1 MAGQL
6 VQVDHFTISSP
17 VASVIIGG
25 GSSGSS
31 STNFA
36 INTDDVYMFTYHNVF
51 MSNDGA
57 SFATRFTVSGTE
69 DSSANYDQA
78 VVGLYTNQAFPKN
91 GNQNLTFITNYSMG
105 TTPQESQCG
114 IWYLY
119 NFNNSSEY
127 SFITQETVNITET
140 PEIVGGVKGAVL
152 TVAQSCDGIKLY
164 ANTGNI
170 ASGTFTLYRVV

>member
-6 VQVDHFTISSP
+6 VQVDHFEISSP

-31 STNFA
+31 SYNFA
-36 INTDDVYMFTYHNVF
+36 INTDDVYMLTYNNVF

-57 SFATRFTVSGTE
+57 TFTTRFTVSGSE
-69 DSSANYDQA
+69 DSSANYDQ
-78 VVGLYTNQAFPKN
+78 VTIGMYTNQAFYKS
-91 GNQNLTFITNYSMG
+91 GNANLTFLTNYGMG
-105 TTPQESQCG
+105 TTPQESQSA
-114 IWYLY
+114 ITYLY

-127 SFITQETVNITET
+127 SFITHESINITEA
-140 PEIVGGVKGAVL
+140 PEIVGAVRGAVN
-152 TVAQSCDGIKLY
+152 TVAQSCDGIKFN

>member
-51 MSNDGA
+51 MSVDGA
-57 SFATRFTVSGTE
+57 TFSTRFTVLGTE

-78 VVGLYTNQAFPKN
+78 QIGMYTNQASFKS
-91 GNQNLTFITNYSMG
+91 GNPNLTFLTNYGMG

-127 SFITQETVNITET
+127 SFINHESVNITEA
-140 PEIVGGVKGAVL
+140 PEIVGQVRGAVL

-164 ANTGNI
+164 ASSGNI

>member
-1 MAGQL
+1 MGF
-6 VQVDHFTISSP
+6 VQVDHFEISS
-17 VASVIIGG
+17 AISSVIIGG

-57 SFATRFTVSGTE
+57 TFSTRFTVSGTE
-69 DSSANYDQA
+69 DSSANYDQ
-78 VVGLYTNQAFPKN
+78 VSIGMYTNQSFYKS
-91 GNQNLTFITNYSMG
+91 GNVNLTFLTNYGMG
-105 TTPQESQCG
+105 TTAQESQCG

-119 NFNNSSEY
+119 NFNDSSEY
-127 SFITQETVNITET
+127 SFCSQESVNITET
-140 PEIVGGVKGAVL
+140 PEIVGAVKGAVL

-164 ANTGNI
+164 ANSGNFS
-170 ASGTFTLYRVV
+170 SGTFTLYKVV